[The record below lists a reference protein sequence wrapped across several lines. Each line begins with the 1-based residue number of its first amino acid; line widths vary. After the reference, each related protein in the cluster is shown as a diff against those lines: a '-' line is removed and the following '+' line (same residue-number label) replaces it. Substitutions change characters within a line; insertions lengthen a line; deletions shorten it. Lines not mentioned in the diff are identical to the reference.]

1 MCPRVSKRC
10 FHEQRVRILHS
21 FTKLLVLFLAK
32 LKLLLENSSQSSLA
46 VLQILGY
53 WVWEH
58 KVREGGGAGG
68 GGEIFTGGGQP
79 RRNLCDIK

>member
-1 MCPRVSKRC
+1 MCRRVSKRC
-10 FHEQRVRILHS
+10 FHEQRVPILHS
-21 FTKLLVLFLAK
+21 FTKLLVLFRAK

-58 KVREGGGAGG
+58 KTRGGNL
-68 GGEIFTGGGQP
+68 FKGGGQP